1 MSSIRLRLLKSLI
14 APVLLIHLAVGG
26 LTYLLA
32 WMPSQAAFDQ
42 AVASTRLEGG
52 TPEERLRAAR
62 AAVQLHAQREHAQNA
77 MLRGLVLA
85 ELLST
90 VAIVGL
96 IWLSVTRGLHPLA
109 RMRSILVR
117 READQLEPVDPGP
130 LPRELV
136 PVAEAFNALLA
147 KVEQGTRA
155 QHDFLA
161 NVAHQLRTPLAGLQL
176 QIEFLSGRY
185 AADPDAVRA
194 LCLMGATN
202 ERMIRQV
209 NQLLALARAEP
220 SHFADARLEPVD
232 LAALVGDSVQG
243 FVEQAASKS
252 IDLGF
257 DLEPV
262 LVHGDAFLLRDLID
276 NLVDNALRYT
286 PPNGTVNVICREQ
299 GGWGLLR
306 VEDSGPGI
314 PRERRDA
321 VFQRFVRLDEH
332 TTGSGLGLA
341 IVKDIARVHRA
352 KLQLEDNP
360 AGQGAVFSLSLPL
373 A

>member
-26 LTYLLA
+26 LTYALA

-42 AVASTRLEGG
+42 AVASTRIVGG
-52 TPEERLRAAR
+52 TPEERMRSAR
-62 AAVQLHAQREHAQNA
+62 AAVQLHVQRERAQDA

-90 VAIVGL
+90 IAIVGL
-96 IWLSVTRGLHPLA
+96 IWISVSRGLQPLA
-109 RMRSILVR
+109 RMRSILAR
-117 READQLEPVDPGP
+117 RNADQLEPVDPGP
-130 LPRELV
+130 LPRELA
-136 PVAEAFNALLA
+136 PVAAAFNELLA
-147 KVEQGTRA
+147 KVEQGSRA

-176 QIEFLSGRY
+176 QIEFLSGRH
-185 AADPDAVRA
+185 AADADAMRA
-194 LCLMGATN
+194 LRMMGATN

-220 SHFADARLEPVD
+220 SHFAQARLEPVD
-232 LAALVGDSVQG
+232 LSVLVGAAVQG
-243 FVEQAASKS
+243 FVEQAGAKG

-262 LVHGDAFLLRDLID
+262 QVLGDAFLLRDVID

-286 PPNGTVNVICREQ
+286 PVNGTVNVICREQ
-299 GGWGLLR
+299 DGCGLLR

-314 PRERRDA
+314 PRERREA
-321 VFQRFVRLDEH
+321 VFQRFVRLDEQ

-352 KLQLEDNP
+352 KLTLEDPP

>member
-1 MSSIRLRLLKSLI
+1 MSSIRLRLLKWLI
-14 APVLLIHLAVGG
+14 APVLLIHLAAGG

-32 WMPSQAAFDQ
+32 WLPAQVAFDQ
-42 AVASTRLEGG
+42 AVATTAAAGG
-52 TPEERLRAAR
+52 TPEERAR
-62 AAVQLHAQREHAQNA
+62 ALESARQLNVRREHAQNA

-96 IWLSVTRGLHPLA
+96 IWVSVTRGLKPLA
-109 RMRSILVR
+109 RMRSILAGR
-117 READQLEPVDPGP
+117 DANQLEPVDPGP
-130 LPRELV
+130 LPRELA
-136 PVAEAFNALLA
+136 PVAEAFNGLLA
-147 KVEQGTRA
+147 KVEEGARA

-176 QIEFLSGRY
+176 QIEFLDSRHGG
-185 AADPDAVRA
+185 DPEAQRA
-194 LCLMGATN
+194 LAMMSDTN
-202 ERMIRQV
+202 GRMIRQV

-220 SHFADARLEPVD
+220 SHFAQARLEPVD
-232 LAALVGDSVQG
+232 LAALVGDAVQG
-243 FVEQAASKS
+243 FVEQAAVKG

-257 DLEPV
+257 ELEPAIV
-262 LVHGDAFLLRDLID
+262 YGDAFLLRDVID

-286 PPNGTVNVICREQ
+286 PAHGTVNVICKEQ
-299 GGWGLLR
+299 DGFGLLR

-314 PRERRDA
+314 PAARRDA
-321 VFQRFVRLDEH
+321 VFQRFVRLEEG

-341 IVKDIARVHRA
+341 IVRDIARVHRA
-352 KLQLEDNP
+352 RLQLEDNP
-360 AGQGAVFSLSLPL
+360 SGQGCVFSLALPL